1 MTTPVALTTFDEL
14 HELIGREL
22 AVSDWFTVSQQGI
35 DRFAEATGDD
45 QWLHVDVER
54 AARESP
60 YGATVAHGFF
70 ILSLIGTLLKGA
82 VALEGVAMSVNYGL
96 NRVRFMAPVM
106 AGSRIRARFVVA
118 SVEVSGDSVKV
129 VWSVM
134 VERESG
140 ARLCCAAECIV
151 LYYRGGAH

>member
-1 MTTPVALTTFDEL
+1 MTMPVAMTTIDEL

-22 AVSDWFTVSQQGI
+22 AVSDWFTVSQEGI

-60 YGATVAHGFF
+60 YGATIAHGFF
-70 ILSLIGTLLKGA
+70 ILSLISPLLRDA
-82 VALEGVAMSVNYGL
+82 IALEGVRMTVNYGL
-96 NRVRFMAPVM
+96 NRVRFMAPVI
-106 AGSRIRARFVVA
+106 AGSRIRGRFVVA
-118 SVEVSGDSVKV
+118 SVKEIKEAVKV
-129 VWSVM
+129 VWDVTL
-134 VERESG
+134 ERESS
-140 ARLCCAAECIV
+140 AKACCAAECIV